1 MRLRKLPVMNGIIIN
16 FARLTRIGVCAGALL
31 MLAGSVAA
39 ETMTAGSLQVSNP
52 WARATPKGATVGAGY
67 LSITNKGRELDRLIG
82 GSAEPA
88 SRFEVHVTVMEDGV
102 AKMRQ
107 VTGLEI
113 KPGETVE
120 LKPGG
125 MHVMFMGLKQPLA
138 QGQRVKGTLVFE
150 KAGAVAVEFV
160 VQGVGA
166 PAGGDGH
173 KGH

>member
-1 MRLRKLPVMNGIIIN
+1 MNCVI
-16 FARLTRIGVCAGALL
+16 ARIAHAGVIFGAIV
-31 MLAGSVAA
+31 LAGGFAAA
-39 ETMTAGSLQVSNP
+39 ESYTAGNLQVSNP

-67 LSITNKGRELDRLIG
+67 LSITNKGSELDRLIS
-82 GSAEPA
+82 GSAEA
-88 SRFEVHVTVMEDGV
+88 AARFEVHVTIMEGGV

-107 VTGLEI
+107 VSGLEI

-150 KAGAVAVEFV
+150 KAGTVAVEFL
-160 VQGVGA
+160 VQGIGA
-166 PAGGDGH
+166 PAGGHSGH
-173 KGH
+173 

>member
-1 MRLRKLPVMNGIIIN
+1 MLRAGI
-16 FARLTRIGVCAGALL
+16 FAGTLLLVGGIAGA
-31 MLAGSVAA
+31 
-39 ETMTAGSLQVSNP
+39 ETFTAGSLQVGDP

-88 SRFEVHVTVMEDGV
+88 ARFEVHVTVMEDGV

-120 LKPGG
+120 FKPGG

-150 KAGAVAVEFV
+150 KAGTVAVEFR

-166 PAGGDGH
+166 PAGGGH